1 MEGRSDFGPIRF
13 DNNNNTKEDELMK
26 RFLGVLVAAMFLA
39 SAAYVGAAAKD
50 DKGKTEKT
58 EATEKSK
65 VKKTDGKAKAAKTKG
80 GAMAD
85 DKAGDKK
92 AGAMADDKKSK

>member
-13 DNNNNTKEDELMK
+13 DNNNITKEDELMK

>member
-13 DNNNNTKEDELMK
+13 DNNNITKEDELMK

-92 AGAMADDKKSK
+92 AGAMADETKSK

>member
-65 VKKTDGKAKAAKTKG
+65 VKKTDGKAKAAKTK
-80 GAMAD
+80 D

-92 AGAMADDKKSK
+92 AGAMADETKSK